1 MTEYKNQHYVPQFY
15 LRHFSSDGVGVYR
28 YSLKDDIT
36 ARSNIEKTCSSF
48 WFYAPSSIASEIE
61 GVLSPLEA
69 QHAGII
75 REILDTRS
83 LTVISPWSKDPQNSF
98 EKYLRLCNFI
108 LLTSTRTKLAKSEA
122 EAIANFVF
130 DSMKPYLK
138 QSEKV
143 RARGIAPE
151 SIDGLRVSRDTANL
165 EGMLGAMVG
174 TPLISDLAV
183 AVLINKTKN
192 PFITSDSPAIFYNFL
207 NLEDQD
213 LLGWQSPGLMIFMPL
228 GEECALWLVDSEMY
242 RPRTKTQES
251 IVSLTRTQDVDEL
264 NRLQMLNA
272 DDYLIFS
279 KADYHEYVSS
289 LYKPIRGRRKKS
301 LKSEKWSEFDIGD
314 EHHEMSKFRRTKM
327 NYKPH
332 LSFFKKDQQ
341 RVTLFVESYEKAYK
355 EHIAKFGR
363 TKRPP
368 AAVRNEDLS
377 SYFETEMK
385 KLIKKQQG
393 NVS

>member
-1 MTEYKNQHYVPQFY
+1 MTEYKNQHYIPQFY

-28 YSLKDDIT
+28 YSLKNDIT
-36 ARSNIEKTCSSF
+36 ERSNIEKTCSSF

-61 GVLSPLEA
+61 SVLSPLEA

-75 REILDTRS
+75 QEILDTRS
-83 LTVISPWSKDPQNSF
+83 LGVVSPWSKDPQHSF

-122 EAIANFVF
+122 EAVANFVF

-143 RARGIAPE
+143 RARGITPGF
-151 SIDGLRVSRDTANL
+151 IDGLRVSRDTANL

-192 PFITSDSPAIFYNFL
+192 PFITSDSPTIFYNFL

-228 GEECALWLVDSEMY
+228 SEECALWLLDPEMY
-242 RPRTKTQES
+242 KPRTKAQES
-251 IVSLTRTQDVDEL
+251 IVSLTREQDVDEL

-279 KADYHEYVSS
+279 KADYHEYISS
-289 LYKPIRGRRKKS
+289 LYKPIRGRREKS
-301 LKSEKWSEFDIGD
+301 LKPEKWSEFDVGD
-314 EHHEMSKFRRTKM
+314 EHHEMSKLRRIKI

-332 LSFFKKDQQ
+332 LSFFKKDQP
-341 RVTLFVESYEKAYK
+341 RVTLFVESYKKAY
-355 EHIAKFGR
+355 EEYIAKFGR
-363 TKRPP
+363 TRRPP
-368 AAVRNEDLS
+368 AVVRNEDLS

-385 KLIKKQQG
+385 KLIKKQEG
-393 NVS
+393 DAS

>member
-1 MTEYKNQHYVPQFY
+1 MTEYKNQHYIPQFY

-28 YSLKDDIT
+28 YSLKNDIT
-36 ARSNIEKTCSSF
+36 ERSNIEKTCSSF

-69 QHAGII
+69 QHAEIVQ
-75 REILDTRS
+75 EILDTRS
-83 LTVISPWSKDPQNSF
+83 LGVVSPWSKDPKNSF
-98 EKYLRLCNFI
+98 LKHLHLCNFI
-108 LLTSTRTKLAKSEA
+108 LLTSTRTKLAKSDA

-143 RARGIAPE
+143 RAKGIKPE
-151 SIDGLRVSRDTANL
+151 FIDKLKVSRDTANL

-174 TPLISDLAV
+174 PPLISDLAV
-183 AVLINKTKN
+183 VMLINETKN
-192 PFITSDSPAIFYNFL
+192 PFITSDSPTIFYNFL

-228 GEECALWLVDSEMY
+228 SEECALWLVDSEMY
-242 RPRTKTQES
+242 KPHAKAQES
-251 IVSLTRTQDVDEL
+251 IGSLTREQDVDEL

-289 LYKPIRGRRKKS
+289 LYKPIRGRREKS
-301 LKSEKWSEFDIGD
+301 LKSEKWSEFDVGD
-314 EHHEMSKFRRTKM
+314 EHHEMSKLRRTKI

-332 LSFFKKDQQ
+332 LSFFKKNRP

-355 EHIAKFGR
+355 ECLAKFGR
-363 TKRPP
+363 TRRPP
-368 AAVRNEDLS
+368 VVVRNEDLS

-385 KLIKKQQG
+385 KLVKKREV